1 MFNFFFR
8 KKENKGNLDYQN
20 EVKVA
25 PVIKRVKKQWRPE
38 RYSEAWYWYITDGHG
53 VGSEMWC
60 GNATDIARLKAGNLF
75 KTRTEAR
82 TMRDRVKKFF
92 GKK

>member
-1 MFNFFFR
+1 MFNFFR
-8 KKENKGNLDYQN
+8 RKENKGNVDYQN
-20 EVKVA
+20 EVKIA
-25 PVIKRVKKQWRPE
+25 PIIKRVKKQWKPE
-38 RYSEAWYWYITDGHG
+38 RYSEAVYWFITDGHG
-53 VGSEMWC
+53 VRSKRWY
-60 GNATDIARLKAGNLF
+60 GNAVDIARLKARNLF